1 MLYRLFSYIVHYVSC
16 YIFNFIYEYL
26 FSECN
31 DRSNIIT
38 TTKLYWSWLAQWFR
52 GSGAIWAGN
61 ATLGE
66 YWIATGLGH
75 FLHNE
80 LGLHL
85 LQRPKINKLN
95 SFKFNHP
102 RQYHTYV
109 ESGKHTFFFVC
120 SGHCKIHCKIALCN
134 MQEMSQNGD
143 DSIFAYDSGSS
154 KFRLR
159 FLRLAVKTES
169 IAFQI
174 FFPDSLGK
182 KIGHPSLFFYIVASF
197 LR

>member
-1 MLYRLFSYIVHYVSC
+1 
-16 YIFNFIYEYL
+16 
-26 FSECN
+26 
-31 DRSNIIT
+31 
-38 TTKLYWSWLAQWFR
+38 
-52 GSGAIWAGN
+52 
-61 ATLGE
+61 
-66 YWIATGLGH
+66 
-75 FLHNE
+75 
-80 LGLHL
+80 
-85 LQRPKINKLN
+85 
-95 SFKFNHP
+95 
-102 RQYHTYV
+102 
-109 ESGKHTFFFVC
+109 
-120 SGHCKIHCKIALCN
+120 